1 MTIISGLGKE
11 SRTRLAEIMRQTKG
25 TITVSQ
31 AADILRLPAPEASKL
46 LSRWTN
52 QGWLSRVRQGLY
64 VPIPLEA
71 RTPDVAL
78 EDPWIIAEQ
87 LFSPCYIGGWS
98 AAEYWGLTEQLFR
111 TIIVM
116 TTRKPRDRKPS
127 IKGTSFLV
135 RTVPEKALFGTKPIW
150 RGQVKVNVSDQTR
163 TILDML
169 NDPSLGGGIRPTVDV
184 FKSYLKSEQ
193 KDTGL
198 LISYADR
205 LGNGAVF
212 KRMGFLAE
220 RFAKDEKNLIEAC
233 RSRLTTGN
241 AKLDPSLPADR
252 LATAWKLW
260 VPAAWTKE
268 KTGD

>member
-1 MTIISGLGKE
+1 MKTVSGIGKE
-11 SRTRLAEIMRQTKG
+11 SRTRLAKIMRKTKG
-25 TITVSQ
+25 TITVLQ
-31 AADILRLPAPEASKL
+31 AAEILNLPAPIASRL

-52 QGWLSRVRQGLY
+52 QGWLSRVRPGLY
-64 VPIPLEA
+64 VPVPLEA

-98 AAEYWGLTEQLFR
+98 AAEYWGMTEQLFR
-111 TIIVM
+111 TIVVI
-116 TTRKPRDRKPS
+116 TTRKPRDRKPL

-135 RTVPEKALFGTKPIW
+135 RTVSEKALFGTKPIW

-163 TILDML
+163 TVLDML

-198 LISYADR
+198 LISYADL

-212 KRMGFLAE
+212 KRMGFLVE
-220 RFAKDEKNLIEAC
+220 RIAKDEKNLIEAC

-241 AKLDPSLPADR
+241 AKLDPSLPVDR

-260 VPAAWTKE
+260 LPAAWTKE